1 METSDIALLLR
12 EAVSDFFAV
21 EAILLDAETAG
32 LVRLY
37 GRFLS
42 DSAEAY
48 PLARERMKRL
58 GYTPLFREE
67 KGRHLIIALPG
78 QPPSSQPNLK
88 VAGILLALTIFSTLF
103 AGMEEYDP
111 ARSFLLNLL
120 SGLPFA
126 ATLLAILLAHE
137 MGHYLVARRLGIPTT
152 LPYFIP
158 MPLSF
163 LGTMGAFI
171 QMKAPPQN
179 RRHLLAV
186 GLAGPL
192 AGLVVAIPLL
202 ILGLS
207 TAHIGPSPVDRPYFL
222 EGNSLL
228 YALLKMAVLGRFVPD
243 CSLGTPETLPE
254 IVRTA
259 LYGCPYGQGWDV
271 MLSPVAFAA
280 WAGLL
285 VTGLNLIPAGTLDGG
300 HVAYA
305 LLGKRA
311 QYLTWGLIAALVLL
325 GFLWNGWF
333 IWAALIFLLGRR
345 PAVPLDDVTRLKPYQ
360 VAAGIVVLIIFL
372 LTFTPIPL
380 TLIAPAGPPGDLVHT
395 LGPLAGKAVPPVG
408 LLLLGR

>member
-1 METSDIALLLR
+1 MFETSDVTVLLR
-12 EAVSDFFAV
+12 EAVSDFFVV
-21 EAILLDAETAG
+21 EAVLLDAERAG

-37 GRFLS
+37 GRFT
-42 DSAEAY
+42 DDPAESY
-48 PLARERMKRL
+48 PLARERMQPL

-67 KGRHLIIALPG
+67 KGRHLILALPG
-78 QPPSSQPNLK
+78 RPPSSRPNLK
-88 VAGILLALTIFSTLF
+88 VAGILLALTVFSTLF
-103 AGMEEYDP
+103 AGMQYDP
-111 ARSFLLNLL
+111 DRPFLLNLL
-120 SGLPFA
+120 SGWPFA

-158 MPLSF
+158 MPMNL

-207 TAHIGPSPVDRPYFL
+207 TAHIGPSPVGQPYVL

-228 YALLKMAVLGRFVPD
+228 YALLKVAVLGRFVPD
-243 CSLGTPETLPE
+243 CSLGTTETFPE

-259 LYGCPYGQGWDV
+259 LYGCPYGRGWDV
-271 MLSPVAFAA
+271 MLGPVAFAA

-311 QYLTWGLIAALVLL
+311 QYLTWGLIVALLLL

-360 VAAGIVVLIIFL
+360 VVVGILMLVLFL

-380 TLIAPAGPPGDLVHT
+380 LFIAP
-395 LGPLAGKAVPPVG
+395 
-408 LLLLGR
+408 

>member
-1 METSDIALLLR
+1 MTDINLLLG
-12 EAVSDFFAV
+12 EAVSDFFTV
-21 EAILLDAETAG
+21 EAILLDAERAG

-37 GRFLS
+37 GRFLM
-42 DSAEAY
+42 DPADAY
-48 PLARERMKRL
+48 PLARERMQPL

-67 KGRHLIIALPG
+67 KGRHLILALPG
-78 QPPSSQPNLK
+78 QPPSSHPNLR

-103 AGMEEYDP
+103 AGMEYDP
-111 ARSFLLNLL
+111 GRPFLLNLL

-158 MPLSF
+158 MPLGF

-192 AGLVVAIPLL
+192 AGLIVALPLL

-207 TAHIGPSPVDRPYFL
+207 TAHIGPSPVGRPYIL

-228 YALLKMAVLGRFVPD
+228 YALLKVAVLGRFVPD
-243 CSLGTPETLPE
+243 CSLGATETLPE
-254 IVRTA
+254 IVRAA

-271 MLSPVAFAA
+271 MLGPVAFAA

-311 QYLTWGLIAALVLL
+311 RHLTWGLIAALLLL
-325 GFLWNGWF
+325 GILWNGWF

-345 PAVPLDDVTRLKPYQ
+345 PAIPLDDVTRLKPYQ
-360 VAAGIVVLIIFL
+360 VAAGIFMLLLFL

-380 TLIAPAGPPGDLVHT
+380 LLISL
-395 LGPLAGKAVPPVG
+395 
-408 LLLLGR
+408 

>member
-1 METSDIALLLR
+1 MLETSDVTVWLR

-21 EAILLDAETAG
+21 EAILLDAERAG

-37 GRFLS
+37 GRFLG
-42 DSAEAY
+42 DPADAY
-48 PLARERMKRL
+48 PLVQARMKPL
-58 GYTPLFREE
+58 AYTPLFREE
-67 KGRHLIIALPG
+67 KGRHLILALPG
-78 QPPSSQPNLK
+78 RPPSSRPNPK
-88 VAGILLALTIFSTLF
+88 VAGILLALTVLSTLF
-103 AGMEEYDP
+103 AGMEYDP
-111 ARSFLLNLL
+111 DRPFLLNLL
-120 SGLPFA
+120 SGVPFA

-137 MGHYLVARRLGIPTT
+137 MGHYLVAQRLGIPTT

-192 AGLVVAIPLL
+192 AGLLVAVPLL
-202 ILGLS
+202 MLGLS
-207 TAHIGPSPVDRPYFL
+207 AAPIEPSPVGRPYIL

-228 YALLKMAVLGRFVPD
+228 YALLKVAVLGRFVPD
-243 CSLGTPETLPE
+243 CSPGARETFPE

-259 LYGCPYGQGWDV
+259 LYGCPYGRGWDV
-271 MLSPVAFAA
+271 MLGPVAFAA

-311 QYLTWGLIAALVLL
+311 RYLTWGLIAALLLL
-325 GFLWNGWF
+325 GILWNGWF

-345 PAVPLDDVTRLKPYQ
+345 PAVPLDDVTQLKPSQ
-360 VAAGIVVLIIFL
+360 VAAGIFVLVLFL

-380 TLIAPAGPPGDLVHT
+380 LLIAP
-395 LGPLAGKAVPPVG
+395 
-408 LLLLGR
+408 